1 MPKTKASSKRLLCMV
16 SLPPRTI
23 LYGFSAGSD
32 TTKVKKIILARYI
45 DSRIFFRVATGY
57 AKEGDTARED
67 DGNTVREDN
76 GNTAREAN
84 EDITRENDGD
94 AARENDGSS
103 SSVHGCPNEAKHDVS
118 TRAAHGATI
127 TYILT
132 FTHST
137 TIDTTKLSDKLVDYI
152 TTSYMIKVKKY
163 ASTHAH
169 IIMKNKNKFFERF
182 LKTYLFFSKNYPY
195 LCHADGFQW
204 QVEREKSF
212 APNKR
217 SENPGRR
224 EREIPGNL
232 LRRNRRRREIHSY
245 VLQTRTR

>member
-1 MPKTKASSKRLLCMV
+1 MV

-57 AKEGDTARED
+57 AKEGDTARE
-67 DGNTVREDN
+67 
-76 GNTAREAN
+76 AN
-84 EDITRENDGD
+84 DDITRENDGD

-132 FTHST
+132 FTNNTTMVVSKEANDIQNEADRMLFPFTVDCRARTELGST
-137 TIDTTKLSDKLVDYI
+137 YI
-152 TTSYMIKVKKY
+152 T
-163 ASTHAH
+163 
-169 IIMKNKNKFFERF
+169 
-182 LKTYLFFSKNYPY
+182 
-195 LCHADGFQW
+195 
-204 QVEREKSF
+204 SF
-212 APNKR
+212 CCK
-217 SENPGRR
+217 
-224 EREIPGNL
+224 
-232 LRRNRRRREIHSY
+232 
-245 VLQTRTR
+245 